1 MTMEVKAKISFA
13 RIAPRKVRLV
23 ADLVRGKDVNEAI
36 QILSFTNKK
45 SAPVLKKLLQSAV
58 ANADQKKTIDVDTLF
73 VKHLTVDQ
81 GPTLKRYMPRAMGR
95 ASEIRKKTSHIN
107 LVLEER

>member
-1 MTMEVKAKISFA
+1 MEVKAFLNFA

-36 QILSFTNKK
+36 QILTFVNKK
-45 SAPVLKKLLQSAV
+45 SAPVLRKLIKSAV
-58 ANADQKKTIDVDTLF
+58 ANADQKKTIDLDTLY
-73 VKHLTVDQ
+73 VKHISVDQ
-81 GPTLKRYMPRAMGR
+81 GPTLKRYLPRAMGR

-107 LVLEER
+107 LVLDER

>member
-1 MTMEVKAKISFA
+1 MEVKASLNFA

-23 ADLVRGKDVNEAI
+23 ADLVRGKDVNEAL

-45 SAPVLKKLLQSAV
+45 SAPILKKLLQSAV
-58 ANADQKKTIDVDTLF
+58 ANADQKKTIDLDTLF
-73 VKHLTVDQ
+73 VKHISVDQ

-95 ASEIRKKTSHIN
+95 ASEIKKKTSHVN

>member
-1 MTMEVKAKISFA
+1 MAVKASVKYA

-23 ADLVRGKDVNEAI
+23 VDLVRGKDVNEAI

-45 SAPVLKKLLQSAV
+45 SAPIVKKLLQSAV

-73 VKHLTVDQ
+73 VKHISVDQ

-95 ASEIRKKTSHIN
+95 ASEIRKKTSHVN

>member
-1 MTMEVKAKISFA
+1 MEVKAKLSFA
-13 RIAPRKVRLV
+13 RVAPRKVRLV

-36 QILSFTNKK
+36 QILSFTNKR
-45 SAPVLKKLLQSAV
+45 SAPIVKKLLQSAV

-73 VKHLTVDQ
+73 VKHISVDQ

-95 ASEIRKKTSHIN
+95 ASEIKKKTSHIN